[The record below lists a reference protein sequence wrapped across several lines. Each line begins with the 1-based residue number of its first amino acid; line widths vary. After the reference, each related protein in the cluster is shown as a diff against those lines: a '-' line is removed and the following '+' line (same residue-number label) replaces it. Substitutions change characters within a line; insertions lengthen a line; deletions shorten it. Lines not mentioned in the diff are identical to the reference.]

1 MQIVQMPNTIPTISC
16 VFEKNIAARAVS
28 YAEKIMFAGEA
39 KRWRKNGAEQGA
51 KLAGRS
57 SRRKLHGQREQC
69 VSRERSFNNP
79 DLPFIREV
87 MEEVEVGRERHGGE
101 ERGGGGC

>member
-1 MQIVQMPNTIPTISC
+1 MQK
-16 VFEKNIAARAVS
+16 KNSICH
-28 YAEKIMFAGEA
+28 GEA
-39 KRWRKNGAEQGA
+39 SAGGKTVRSKGRS
-51 KLAGRS
+51 LAGRS

>member
-1 MQIVQMPNTIPTISC
+1 M
-16 VFEKNIAARAVS
+16 FA
-28 YAEKIMFAGEA
+28 AEK
-39 KRWRKNGAEQGA
+39 RDRRKNEAEQGA

-87 MEEVEVGRERHGGE
+87 MEEVEVGHERHGEE
-101 ERGGGGC
+101 ERGGREC